1 MLNAD
6 IKADSRDAN
15 IWFVSLCET
24 SRFRWCMNLA
34 QRVHFGFCHGLGRS
48 DRFQPWWFRF
58 YATEKSGMITRYRY
72 WLLRSQFTS
81 SLQFTVPDRC
91 MFVFWI
97 QIDSFW
103 LECRFL
109 TEIGGFRTQ
118 KHAAILQKPSRH
130 PTMFRTGSKPL
141 LWRLRFCA
149 DRVFVLGFFVCL
161 LSGITPNRV
170 IDHLNPHF
178 RHRA

>member
-109 TEIGGFRTQ
+109 TEIGVQNT
-118 KHAAILQKPSRH
+118 KTCSDPAKTIE
-130 PTMFRTGSKPL
+130 TFRTGTKPL
-141 LWRLRFCA
+141 LWRLRFLSG
-149 DRVFVLGFFVCL
+149 DFFVPFE
-161 LSGITPNRV
+161 SGITPNRV
-170 IDHLNPHF
+170 IDRLNPHF
-178 RHRA
+178 RL